1 MSISQSA
8 SGISGSMSVSGI
20 SGSMS
25 ASGIS
30 MSASGI
36 SSFPSGSAS
45 SLLPSSSASASVN
58 ASMSSMGPSPSGVAA
73 SCPVPSSST
82 RRKRTQQTQTDAAWA
97 LARIAQ
103 SAPLTSMG
111 TDQNMPMDPALL
123 QKFPGLVKL
132 PARAGSQDWSFP
144 YDDTWGEGVIV
155 YVVDGGVKFD
165 HEDLFGRVEE
175 GHVIDRITD
184 GKPATEDVC
193 NHGTGVASLI
203 AGTKL
208 GIAKKATIVP
218 VRIADED
225 TCEEVDSSTA
235 DAVAGVQWAIQDY
248 QSRLTSTKCA
258 PPKAGI
264 INISWVYYGTAASEA
279 ALTSARAANMHV
291 TIAAGNENENRCN
304 GGPAPAEKQY
314 PHDLGHFLVGNT
326 DLTDRR
332 MTMALQGATTAPG
345 DEEIGSNF
353 GPALEQGYFAA
364 GTSEAA
370 PLVAGAIAAFV
381 GTNPQLAADPGAMRT
396 FVVNKGVNP
405 ANIQD
410 LQGSPDILL
419 QTPFQSQNPQ

>member
-1 MSISQSA
+1 
-8 SGISGSMSVSGI
+8 
-20 SGSMS
+20 
-25 ASGIS
+25 
-30 MSASGI
+30 
-36 SSFPSGSAS
+36 
-45 SLLPSSSASASVN
+45 
-58 ASMSSMGPSPSGVAA
+58 
-73 SCPVPSSST
+73 
-82 RRKRTQQTQTDAAWA
+82 
-97 LARIAQ
+97 
-103 SAPLTSMG
+103 
-111 TDQNMPMDPALL
+111 MDPALL
-123 QKFPGLVKL
+123 QHFPGLVKL

-184 GKPATEDVC
+184 GKLATEDVC

-203 AGTKL
+203 AGTKF

-218 VRIADED
+218 VRIADKD

-332 MTMALQGATTAPG
+332 MTMAQQGVTTAPG

-353 GPALEQGYFAA
+353 GPCVTLFAPGFAMTMASNEADAALEQGYEAS
-364 GTSEAA
+364 GSSEAA
-370 PLVAGAIAAFV
+370 PLVAGAIAAFA

-396 FVVNKGVNP
+396 FVVSRGVNP
-405 ANIQD
+405 ANIHD

-419 QTPFQSQNPQ
+419 QTPFQSQNTQ